1 MDFRQGRGEGDTL
14 LCTCPQVRR
23 PGPPL
28 RGSGA
33 RGQWQCGQ
41 QVGVLPWS
49 GNKSTREQIWAP
61 ERQLWR
67 RGAPSPLAIE
77 RTSASRRSRSSALLR
92 TRQRAAAPSQWAGGR
107 GWLRRKEPLPPLP
120 SRSSPPP
127 PPPRAH
133 LRGSHKGAGR
143 PALGRADKGAAQT
156 LPSTSSW
163 CPVRG
168 CRASERL
175 QTAHFAR
182 PGPDRTRCSLHW
194 GNVPHPAPNYTR
206 AYQRLY
212 SPPPHTHIYI
222 HSSISTH
229 GPQHFA
235 HMCAHADTQQP
246 SFACTG
252 PNTYPLRPPALTLC
266 LDTLSVPSSGRTGPR
281 AHRHM
286 CAQAGLLAMCAHT
299 HTHAHSHRV

>member
-1 MDFRQGRGEGDTL
+1 MAVDFRQGRGEGDTL

-175 QTAHFAR
+175 PTAHFAR
-182 PGPDRTRCSLHW
+182 PGPDRTRCSPHW

-212 SPPPHTHIYI
+212 SPPTHTHIYTFKYFYTW
-222 HSSISTH
+222 SAALRTH
-229 GPQHFA
+229 VCTRRHTATLFCVHRPQHL
-235 HMCAHADTQQP
+235 P
-246 SFACTG
+246 SPTAC
-252 PNTYPLRPPALTLC
+252 PHSVFRHPLCSLKWTHRPKST
-266 LDTLSVPSSGRTGPR
+266 
-281 AHRHM
+281 
-286 CAQAGLLAMCAHT
+286 
-299 HTHAHSHRV
+299 